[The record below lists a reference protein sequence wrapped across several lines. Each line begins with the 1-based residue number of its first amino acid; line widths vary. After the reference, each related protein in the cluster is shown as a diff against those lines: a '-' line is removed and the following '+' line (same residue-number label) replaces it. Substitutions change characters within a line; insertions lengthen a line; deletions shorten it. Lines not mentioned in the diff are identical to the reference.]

1 MKDKKEIFKEIDIHL
16 LMDKKPSD
24 YISRLFEDE
33 FVSKTYPFTMINDL
47 KKIEQNR
54 KYHPEGDVFTHTLMV
69 VDEAASRRNKSKDP
83 RVFMWAAFL
92 HDIGKAPTT
101 RVTEGR
107 VTSYNHEKFGSRM
120 AYEFLKEFTDE
131 DEFIKK
137 VAAMVRWHMEALYVI
152 KNMAF
157 SSIGQMLKE
166 VSLDEIALLNLCDRI
181 GRGDMSDEKVKD
193 EMKGIKMFVEK
204 CREYKEGNT

>member
-181 GRGDMSDEKVKD
+181 GRGDMTDEKVKD

>member
-24 YISRLFEDE
+24 YLSRLFEDE

-69 VDEAASRRNKSKDP
+69 VDEAASRREKSKDP

-107 VTSYNHEKFGSRM
+107 VTSYNHEKFGSKM
-120 AYEFLKEFTDE
+120 AYEFLKEFTDD

-137 VAAMVRWHMEALYVI
+137 VVAMVRWHMEALYVI

-157 SSIGQMLKE
+157 SSIGEMLKE

-181 GRGDMSDEKVKD
+181 GRGDMSDEKVRD

-204 CREYKEGNT
+204 CKEYKGHKT